1 MFANTIKQALT
12 SATLLSLAACGGLG
26 QISDIGQAPDMT
38 PIKDIKAPVAQRSI
52 SLPMPNQERKT
63 YEPNSLWRT
72 GARAFFKDQRAAR
85 VGDILTVEINIDDN
99 AQIGNS
105 TARSRST
112 TEGAGLTNFFGLE
125 TAVPNL
131 FTSRAKAEA
140 DPAGTDAKIRGAAGV
155 AGAYDPSK
163 LVGANSNNNYT
174 GAGTVDR
181 SESIDLTVA
190 AIVTD
195 VLPNGNMVIQGR
207 QEVRVNFEKR
217 ELLIAGIVRPEDIS
231 SSNVVQHTQIA
242 EARISYGGKGQIT
255 AVQQPRYGAQLYDII
270 FPF

>member
-1 MFANTIKQALT
+1 MAKNILKNSALTLCILSISACGSIDQLSRMGAAPKMTTIK
-12 SATLLSLAACGGLG
+12 
-26 QISDIGQAPDMT
+26 DVP
-38 PIKDIKAPVAQRSI
+38 APVAQRSI
-52 SLPMPNQERKT
+52 SLPMPTEEPKR

-85 VGDILTVEINIDDN
+85 IGDILTVQIAIADQ
-99 AQIGNS
+99 ASIGNT
-105 TARSRST
+105 TAKSRSNA
-112 TEGAGLTNFFGLE
+112 ENAGLSNFFGLE
-125 TAVPNL
+125 EAIPNL
-131 FTSRAKAEA
+131 LTSKTEPSGA
-140 DPAGTDAKIRGAAGV
+140 DTTVRDNFDSG
-155 AGAYDPSK
+155 S
-163 LVGANSNNNYT
+163 LVGASSTNAYT

-195 VLPNGNMVIQGR
+195 VLPNGNLVIQGR

-217 ELLIAGIVRPEDIS
+217 ELLVAGIVRPEDIS
-231 SSNVVQHTQIA
+231 SANIIQHSQIA

-255 AVQQPRYGAQLYDII
+255 DVQQPRYGAQLYDII